1 MGVGDAMNIRNG
13 GLPINVISVAAY
25 RILNA
30 KDVTFELGFIF
41 VQSSA
46 RQENGIVWEAYAF
59 TLLHDI
65 SFHFVWKVNLV
76 DKFPEML
83 PNF

>member
-41 VQSSA
+41 
-46 RQENGIVWEAYAF
+46 RPIVGKTRKWDCMGSICIHF
-59 TLLHDI
+59 T
-65 SFHFVWKVNLV
+65 
-76 DKFPEML
+76 P
-83 PNF
+83 